1 MTTLTPVLEGFE
13 LDNPTVEER
22 LLNLERALGFAP
34 TAEDPLAQCS
44 ILDQVIGVQR
54 RLTALQNHLRVSN
67 RDLFGA
73 PRERSLGA
81 PPVEP

>member
-22 LLNLERALGFAP
+22 LLNLERALGLAP
-34 TAEDPLAQCS
+34 TAEDPLAQYPVT
-44 ILDQVIGVQR
+44 LMVKGLLR
-54 RLTALQNHLRVSN
+54 RVRALEDAAGLKRPVP
-67 RDLFGA
+67 GIK
-73 PRERSLGA
+73 SLGA